1 MVSPQTKMLT
11 VSRHLLCLVTL
22 CLLQTNC
29 PPGETQPARKRDNKE
44 IPLSALV
51 GRIVPSH
58 LSQVGRYHRDTIGDT
73 FFLLIHTFFLNRG
86 DYFIL
91 TPGSSRK
98 SLPAYLFLSN
108 SSECVCDCC
117 WRGRPK
123 LLVMLVNDQ
132 YWCFYCYMLLV
143 MFPASHHHTNV
154 SSSSSANSEKLIKSL
169 SLSQPSCNYTLLTN
183 RKYFHHKSKT
193 STPAVR
199 GHESPSLEE
208 RSA

>member
-1 MVSPQTKMLT
+1 MVVSPQTKMLT

-132 YWCFYCYMLLV
+132 Y
-143 MFPASHHHTNV
+143 
-154 SSSSSANSEKLIKSL
+154 
-169 SLSQPSCNYTLLTN
+169 
-183 RKYFHHKSKT
+183 
-193 STPAVR
+193 
-199 GHESPSLEE
+199 
-208 RSA
+208 